1 MMLDKA
7 KLYFKTIQLK
17 NKQRAIDKQY
27 ERDGLTDEVLD
38 AQVEL
43 NMLRHELDI
52 ADSKNQVHEKF
63 VQ

>member
-52 ADSKNQVHEKF
+52 ADSKNHIHEKF

>member
-1 MMLDKA
+1 MLDKA
-7 KLYFKTIQLK
+7 KLYLKVIQLK
-17 NKQRAIDKQY
+17 NKQRAIDKKY

-43 NMLRHELDI
+43 NRLRNELDI
-52 ADSKNQVHEKF
+52 PDSKNFVYEKF

>member
-1 MMLDKA
+1 MLDKA
-7 KLYFKTIQLK
+7 KLYFKKIQLK

-27 ERDGLTDEVLD
+27 EREGLTDEVLD

-43 NMLRHELDI
+43 NMLRNELDI
-52 ADSKNQVHEKF
+52 PDSENFVYENF

>member
-1 MMLDKA
+1 MLDKA
-7 KLYFKTIQLK
+7 KLYLKVIQLK
-17 NKQRAIDKQY
+17 NKQRAIDKKY

-43 NMLRHELDI
+43 NMLRNELDI
-52 ADSKNQVHEKF
+52 PDSKNFVYEKF